1 MSPTVTGLA
10 VGATLA
16 IVVLAWGFWGF
27 LLTAVF
33 MLVGAVAG
41 RVAEGRL
48 DLRAVA
54 DSLRGKRSSS

>member
-10 VGATLA
+10 VGAFLA
-16 IVVLAWGFWGF
+16 VVALTWGFWGF
-27 LLTAVF
+27 LLAAVF
-33 MLVGAVAG
+33 MLVGALAG

>member
-10 VGATLA
+10 VGAVLA
-16 IVVLAWGFWGF
+16 VVALAWGFWGF
-27 LLTAVF
+27 LLAVVF
-33 MLVGAVAG
+33 MLIGAIAG